1 MRSVLVLGVNVKGWG
16 PLPGESRGLNLQST
30 TTGRSRAI
38 AGDHG
43 VVRIF
48 QVVLSR

>member
-1 MRSVLVLGVNVKGWG
+1 MRSVPVLGVNVRGG

-43 VVRIF
+43 VVRTF